1 LSTTPDGV
9 PAVTGLRGR
18 GALLSLLLGLG
29 VSLALLWWA
38 VRGLRPEDVIQH
50 VRNARPLPL
59 ALSVF
64 FATAVFPI
72 RALRWRLLLREADDA
87 PLRLPAAWHGVAIG
101 FMANNL
107 LPFRA
112 GEVLR
117 AYAASRLAP
126 VRMSSAFA
134 SVAVERVFDGLTVVA
149 TLGIALLAAGLP
161 GGVRVAGLP
170 VPELAQR
177 VGLIA
182 GATFLVAAILIARPL
197 ATARLIERLV
207 PFRGLSRRLVG
218 LFEGVRLGLVAL
230 RSPRRLLA
238 VIVWS
243 LVLWGV
249 NALSFAAL
257 FPAFDLKVDFAG
269 ALLVQ
274 SAIVFGVAVPSSP
287 GYVGVLEAAAI
298 VALALY
304 GIPHDRAFAYAITY
318 HAATFLP
325 ITLLGLYSLVRMPAG
340 WRTLGNTQA

>member
-1 LSTTPDGV
+1 M
-9 PAVTGLRGR
+9 A
-18 GALLSLLLGLG
+18 

-38 VRGLRPEDVIQH
+38 VRGLRLEDVIQR

-64 FATAVFPI
+64 FATAVFPV

-134 SVAVERVFDGLTVVA
+134 SVAVERLFDGLTVVA
-149 TLGIALLAAGLP
+149 TLGIALMTAGLP
-161 GGVRVAGLP
+161 AGVQVAGLP
-170 VPELAQR
+170 VPELARR
-177 VGLIA
+177 VGLMA
-182 GATFLVAAILIARPL
+182 GAAFVVAAVLVTRPL

-207 PFRGLSRRLVG
+207 PWQGLSRRLVG
-218 LFEGVRLGLVAL
+218 LFEGIRLGLVAL
-230 RSPRRLLA
+230 RSPRRLGAVILWSLA
-238 VIVWS
+238 V
-243 LVLWGV
+243 WGV

-269 ALLVQ
+269 ALVVQ

-287 GYVGVLEAAAI
+287 GYVGVLEAAVI

-304 GIPHDRAFAYAITY
+304 GVPHDLAFAYAITY

-325 ITLLGLYSLVRMPAG
+325 ITLLGLYSLARMPAG
-340 WRTLGNTQA
+340 WRAPGTTPA